1 MVYSKTLNVTPHR
14 VKPHFE
20 RQQKLKR
27 MEHVTLFVNAP
38 SNRGLKRVSSL
49 IQRRIR
55 YEIVRFRDIRKSFS
69 KFISGESRL
78 TKLQMN
84 MFCKQ

>member
-1 MVYSKTLNVTPHR
+1 MGYSKTLNVTLHR

-20 RQQKLKR
+20 QQKIKTNGARKTFL
-27 MEHVTLFVNAP
+27 NAP
-38 SNRGLKRVSSL
+38 ISNRGLKRVSSL
-49 IQRRIR
+49 IQSRIR
-55 YEIVRFRDIRKSFS
+55 YENIRFRDIRKSFS

-84 MFCKQ
+84 MFCK